1 MHNGYHSKGELLPFS
16 ETIIW
21 ADVFFWAIPPVSLI
35 YSPNSLPKPHKV
47 YVFPS
52 SFFFYLVKLE
62 VLRNQSIWL
71 TSSALPAITTLLSL
85 KRRNKQTRKPRTSN
99 RNKTSFPYLL
109 FGKGNPAIA
118 KLRSWEQGDA
128 LSVSVEGLEK
138 REENGKLRILHCLH
152 YRDSWC
158 LVSHRHS
165 QLPNFFFSISQLMIW
180 VFSIFQAVE
189 FQLWIMRFN
198 CKVIGFWTLSSYPS
212 PCLWLEWM
220 IN

>member
-35 YSPNSLPKPHKV
+35 YGPSSLPKPHKV

-71 TSSALPAITTLLSL
+71 TSFALPAITTPLSL
-85 KRRNKQTRKPRTSN
+85 RQRNKQTRKPRTSN
-99 RNKTSFPYLL
+99 RNKTSFRYLL
-109 FGKGNPAIA
+109 FGKGSPAIA
-118 KLRSWEQGDA
+118 KLRSWEEGDA

-138 REENGKLRILHCLH
+138 REENGKIRILHCLH

-165 QLPNFFFSISQLMIW
+165 RLPNFLLHFTVDVLSLFNISSSRISTS
-180 VFSIFQAVE
+180 VYE
-189 FQLWIMRFN
+189 LWDLIA
-198 CKVIGFWTLSSYPS
+198 KL
-212 PCLWLEWM
+212 
-220 IN
+220 